1 MEKKIILASGSPRRR
16 EIMEQAG
23 YQFEIQVSHKEE
35 VYHSTEP
42 SEVVRELSL
51 QKAEDI
57 AEQVEQK
64 NVVIIGADTVVAHGG
79 KILGKPKDEDDAFCM
94 IQGIQNDIHMVY
106 TGVTLLAFD
115 EKGKKTVIN
124 EAVGTKVYV
133 DQMQEEEIRA
143 YLATGEYKDKAGSYA
158 IQGRF
163 APYIEKIEGDY
174 YNVVGLPISFI
185 RKAFKELY

>member
-1 MEKKIILASGSPRRR
+1 MEKKIILASASPRRR

-23 YQFEIQVSHKEE
+23 YQFEIQVSKKEE

-42 SEVVRELSL
+42 SDVVRELAL

-57 AEQVEQK
+57 AEQVEWK
-64 NVVIIGADTVVAHGG
+64 NVVIIGADTVVAHKGR
-79 KILGKPKDEDDAFCM
+79 ILGKPKDEEDAFYM
-94 IQGIQNDIHMVY
+94 IQGIQNDVHMVY
-106 TGVTLLAFD
+106 TGVALLSFD
-115 EKGKKTVIN
+115 DKGEKTVVN
-124 EAVGTKVYV
+124 EAIGTKVYV
-133 DQMQEEEIRA
+133 DQMTEEEIRV

-174 YNVVGLPISFI
+174 YNVVGLTISFI
-185 RKAFKELY
+185 RKALHEL

>member
-1 MEKKIILASGSPRRR
+1 MEKKIILASASPRRR

-23 YQFEIQVSHKEE
+23 YQFEIQVSKKEE

-42 SEVVRELSL
+42 SDVVRELAL

-57 AEQVEQK
+57 AEQVEWK
-64 NVVIIGADTVVAHGG
+64 NVVIIGADTVVVHKGR
-79 KILGKPKDEDDAFCM
+79 ILGKPKDEEDAFYM
-94 IQGIQNDIHMVY
+94 IQGIQNDVHMVY
-106 TGVTLLAFD
+106 TGVALLSFD
-115 EKGKKTVIN
+115 DKGEKTVVN
-124 EAVGTKVYV
+124 EAIGTKVYV
-133 DQMQEEEIRA
+133 DQMTEEEIRV

-185 RKAFKELY
+185 RKALQEL

>member
-1 MEKKIILASGSPRRR
+1 MEKKIILASASPRRR

-64 NVVIIGADTVVAHGG
+64 NVVIIGADTVVVHRGR
-79 KILGKPKDEDDAFCM
+79 ILGKPKDEEEAFCM
-94 IQGIQNDIHMVY
+94 IQGIQNDVHMVY
-106 TGVTLLAFD
+106 TGVALLSFD
-115 EKGKKTVIN
+115 DKGEKTVVN
-124 EAVGTKVYV
+124 EAIETKVYV
-133 DQMQEEEIRA
+133 DQMTEEEI
-143 YLATGEYKDKAGSYA
+143 
-158 IQGRF
+158 
-163 APYIEKIEGDY
+163 
-174 YNVVGLPISFI
+174 
-185 RKAFKELY
+185 

>member
-1 MEKKIILASGSPRRR
+1 MEKKIILASASPRRR

-23 YQFEIQVSHKEE
+23 YQFEIQVSKKEE

-42 SEVVRELSL
+42 SDVVRELAL

-57 AEQVEQK
+57 AEQVEWK
-64 NVVIIGADTVVAHGG
+64 NVVIIGADTVVAHKGR
-79 KILGKPKDEDDAFCM
+79 ILGKPKDEEDAFYM
-94 IQGIQNDIHMVY
+94 IQGIQNDVHMVY
-106 TGVTLLAFD
+106 TGVALLSFD
-115 EKGKKTVIN
+115 DKGEKTVVN
-124 EAVGTKVYV
+124 EAIGTKVYV
-133 DQMQEEEIRA
+133 DQMTEEEIRV

-185 RKAFKELY
+185 RKALQEL